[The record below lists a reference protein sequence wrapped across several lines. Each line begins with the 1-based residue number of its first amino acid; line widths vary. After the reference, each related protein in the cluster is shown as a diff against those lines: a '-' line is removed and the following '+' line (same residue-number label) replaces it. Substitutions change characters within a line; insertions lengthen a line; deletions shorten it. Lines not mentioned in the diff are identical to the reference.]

1 MTYREKWVI
10 ITKLSTKTTHEPL
23 AQLAEHLTFN
33 QGARGSNPRWLTNES
48 LRNLLR
54 SDFFIPDLLRSGFL
68 SLFVKVEEFLKRV
81 YNDKKCPE
89 KQTDFSEVKHMP
101 ELKNR
106 FIFKSSYLKII
117 GTIAILL
124 SALFLLWHGNANSN
138 QAMNAISAQVYFD
151 GEYRIADG
159 EWQKITEGGHIP
171 STKGDVT
178 LRGNFHMLAPD
189 GEYVGIYEGDTP
201 IALYADHINLTFFE
215 GETEPFV
222 IDTENP
228 LYGKSVCCVYW
239 TAHLFANKIEEPVEI
254 LVHNPHKFGN
264 ENAIDELLSNM
275 AFWSGPDFEKSV
287 WESGALQRNTGLFF
301 IITALVFIG
310 IALFSTLIHIKNGEL
325 IWIFGMV
332 IMFAGIY
339 FAYSANGI
347 SFWSESV
354 VSNTTIL
361 GLAMILYMFFMSMG
375 IVYFLVDGKKA
386 GIISVA
392 CLGAADVA
400 FFVIPVIT
408 DLLFYDLW
416 FWWAFAQLTVNI
428 ILIVCLLKECF
439 GKNGRSK
446 WFYIGAILPLVAFG
460 ADLAMIDLGI
470 WEDGEASKC
479 AFAVLFAV
487 TMVVVLKII
496 PHGINAAEKA
506 KELELQRSRL
516 EAEKNIVE
524 AELKESRI
532 AIMLSQIQPHFI
544 YNTLGTIERMCLKDP
559 QKANEL
565 VRNFSLYLRGNFSEL
580 DSVTPIRFAEELK
593 HVEHYVNIEKVRFPD
608 MNIEYDVEST
618 EFVLPAL
625 SVQPLVENAIK
636 HGLMR
641 LETGGTVVIHSY
653 ETETH
658 FCVEVKDD
666 GVGFDTSLP
675 IDEKKHVGLRNIK
688 GRLKAMVNGN
698 LILESKPGFGTK
710 AVIMIPKEVTV

>member
-1 MTYREKWVI
+1 
-10 ITKLSTKTTHEPL
+10 
-23 AQLAEHLTFN
+23 
-33 QGARGSNPRWLTNES
+33 
-48 LRNLLR
+48 
-54 SDFFIPDLLRSGFL
+54 
-68 SLFVKVEEFLKRV
+68 
-81 YNDKKCPE
+81 
-89 KQTDFSEVKHMP
+89 
-101 ELKNR
+101 
-106 FIFKSSYLKII
+106 
-117 GTIAILL
+117 
-124 SALFLLWHGNANSN
+124 
-138 QAMNAISAQVYFD
+138 
-151 GEYRIADG
+151 
-159 EWQKITEGGHIP
+159 
-171 STKGDVT
+171 
-178 LRGNFHMLAPD
+178 MLAPD

-228 LYGKSVCCVYW
+228 LYGKSVCGVYW

-392 CLGAADVA
+392 CLGATDVA

-428 ILIVCLLKECF
+428 ILIVCLLKECL
-439 GKNGRSK
+439 GKKGKSK
-446 WFYIGAILPLVAFG
+446 LFYIGAILPLVAFG
-460 ADLAMIDLGI
+460 ADMELIYQGI
-470 WEDGEASKC
+470 RKDGEISKC
-479 AFAVLFAV
+479 VFVVLFAV
-487 TMVVVLKII
+487 TMVVVLRII

-532 AIMLSQIQPHFI
+532 AVMLSQIQPHFI

-580 DSVTPIRFAEELK
+580 DNAKPITFSQEMNHVK
-593 HVEHYVNIEKVRFPD
+593 HYTDIEQVRFPD
-608 MNIEYDVEST
+608 ITIQYDLRSVE
-618 EFVLPAL
+618 FLLPAL

-636 HGLMR
+636 HGLMG
-641 LETGGTVVIHSY
+641 LEKGGIVTISAY

-658 FCVEVKDD
+658 YMVEVIDD
-666 GVGFDTSLP
+666 GVGFDMNAGY
-675 IDEKKHVGLRNIK
+675 DETKHVGIKNIK
-688 GRLKAMVNGN
+688 GRIEAMCDGS
-698 LILESKPGFGTK
+698 LTIESKNGYGTK
-710 AVIMIPKEVTV
+710 ATIKIPKETIENDSDNG